1 MRITGGLYRGSKL
14 KNPKGLDTRPTSD
27 RVKEAI
33 FSSISFKIPQALVLD
48 LFAGSGALA
57 LDSISR
63 GAASAWLV
71 EKDKAAFACL
81 VENVKKLDLTSKC
94 KIINND
100 WKKALLLA
108 KKENQVFDLIFLDPP
123 YYGKYI
129 EEAIVKIRDYD
140 LLSQD
145 GLIIA
150 ETSKKKSSED
160 FKDQALEIVKEAL
173 YGDTKILYFQKR
185 EV

>member
-1 MRITGGLYRGSKL
+1 MRITGGLYRGSKI
-14 KNPKGLDTRPTSD
+14 KSPNGLDTRPTSD

-33 FSSISFKIPQALVLD
+33 FSSISFKIPGSLVLD
-48 LFAGSGALA
+48 LFAGSGALG

-63 GAASAWLV
+63 GAAYAWLV
-71 EKDKAAFACL
+71 EKDKEAFSCL

-94 KIINND
+94 KMVNND

-108 KKENQVFDLIFLDPP
+108 KKEEEVFDLIFLDPP

-129 EEAIVKIRDYD
+129 EEAIVKIRDYG

-145 GLIIA
+145 GLIVA
-150 ETSKKKSSED
+150 ETSKKKPSHD
-160 FKDQALEIVKEAL
+160 FENQGLKIVKEAL